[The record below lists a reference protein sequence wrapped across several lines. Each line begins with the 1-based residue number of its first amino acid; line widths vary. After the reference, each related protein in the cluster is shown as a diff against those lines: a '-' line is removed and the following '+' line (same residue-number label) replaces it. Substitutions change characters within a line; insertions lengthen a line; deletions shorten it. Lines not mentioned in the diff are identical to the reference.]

1 MRIGKIISS
10 RNIISRFIPHPSC
23 PQLHSPQKNNPFS
36 KVFSN
41 RRRRQVSKLSLLIY
55 VSFHLELN
63 LMDASQ
69 VELEDTILCFQFT
82 EFHQKNLLCIEI
94 AINLKWK
101 RNFFCMFWSVKKRLR
116 RESFDDDNKLCFQLD
131 PDCFKLFGKKT
142 FSVCEENRWN
152 CIEISLTQFWTFFF
166 HRKMNFCSLAE
177 RKVSWNFDPKLKYF
191 AENIDQE
198 F

>member
-82 EFHQKNLLCIEI
+82 EFHQENLLCIEI

-131 PDCFKLFGKKT
+131 PDCFKLFGKKLFQFAKKIDET
-142 FSVCEENRWN
+142 ALKFHWLSFELFFSIAR
-152 CIEISLTQFWTFFF
+152 WTFA
-166 HRKMNFCSLAE
+166 H
-177 RKVSWNFDPKLKYF
+177 
-191 AENIDQE
+191 
-198 F
+198 